1 MKAVTTGGVEAMIK
15 AVNKHINNAGVCED
29 GCGTLRNMTASNGK
43 NWQNNKTTTQSKMN
57 S

>member
-1 MKAVTTGGVEAMIK
+1 MKAGVAGGIEVVVK
-15 AVNKHINNAGVCED
+15 AINTHISNANVCVN

-43 NWQNNKTTTQSKMN
+43 NWQNNKTNNKNEMN